1 MLRLGVIGLSE
12 GNGHPYS
19 WSAIF
24 NGYDPAAMEN
34 CGFPSIPRYLEKQK
48 FPEDAIAGATVTHVW
63 AQDREIAAHIAQASC
78 IEHVTDRY
86 TDMIGRVDGV
96 LLARDDAETHFEFAT
111 PFLRAGLPVYIDKP
125 LALSVA
131 EAKRLLDA
139 QQYAGQIFSCSA
151 LRYAREL
158 QLSAADRVQLGEVR
172 HVHAVSPKGW
182 DEYAAHVI
190 EPVMALAGPGA
201 TVADAEVL
209 RNGDSTT
216 LSAQFSGGLHAL
228 ISTLG
233 SAHAPLGMRVMGD
246 RGWMDLLFRDSFAAF
261 KAALQEFVDGVVRRE
276 VRAAPEVLLEVV
288 RLIEFGRRA

>member
-1 MLRLGVIGLSE
+1 VLRLGVIGLSE

-24 NGYDPAAMEN
+24 NGYDAAAMES
-34 CGFPSIPRYLEKQK
+34 CGFPSIPRYLEKQR
-48 FPEDAIAGATVTHVW
+48 FPEDAIAEARVTHVW
-63 AQDREIAAHIAQASC
+63 AQDRKLAAHIARASR

-86 TDMIGRVDGV
+86 TEMIGQVDGV
-96 LLARDDAETHFEFAT
+96 LLARDDAETHYEFAA

-125 LALSVA
+125 LALTVA
-131 EAKRLLDA
+131 DARRLFDT

-151 LRYAREL
+151 LRYAKEL
-158 QLSAADRVQLGEVR
+158 QLSAADRAQVGALR
-172 HVHAVSPKGW
+172 HVHATSPKGW

-190 EPVMALAGPGA
+190 ELVMTLAGPGA
-201 TVADAEVL
+201 TVADAQAL
-209 RNGDSTT
+209 RDGDSTT
-216 LSAQFSGGLHAL
+216 LSVRFGSGLRAL

-233 SAHAPLGMRVMGD
+233 PVHAPLGMRVMGD

-276 VRAAPEVLLEVV
+276 VRAAPEFLLEVV
-288 RLIEFGRRA
+288 RLIELGRRA

>member
-24 NGYDPAAMEN
+24 NGYDAAAMED
-34 CGFPSIPRYLEKQK
+34 CGFPVIPRYLEKQR
-48 FPEDAIAGATVTHVW
+48 FPEDAIAGARVTHVW
-63 AQDREIAAHIAQASC
+63 AQERKVAAHIAQASR
-78 IEHVTDRY
+78 IEHVSDRY

-96 LLARDDAETHFEFAT
+96 LLARDDAQTHYEFAA

-125 LALSVA
+125 LALTVA
-131 EAKRLLDA
+131 DAKRLFDA

-158 QLSAADRVQLGEVR
+158 QLSEADRAQVGAVR
-172 HVHAVSPKGW
+172 RVHATSPKGW

-190 EPVMALAGPGA
+190 EPVMTLAGPGA
-201 TVADAEVL
+201 NVANAEAL
-209 RNGDSTT
+209 HDGDSTT
-216 LSAQFSGGLHAL
+216 LSVRFSGGLHAL

-261 KAALQEFVDGVVRRE
+261 KAALQEFIDGVVRRE
-276 VRAAPEVLLEVV
+276 VRAAPEFLLEVV
-288 RLIEFGRRA
+288 RLIELGRRA